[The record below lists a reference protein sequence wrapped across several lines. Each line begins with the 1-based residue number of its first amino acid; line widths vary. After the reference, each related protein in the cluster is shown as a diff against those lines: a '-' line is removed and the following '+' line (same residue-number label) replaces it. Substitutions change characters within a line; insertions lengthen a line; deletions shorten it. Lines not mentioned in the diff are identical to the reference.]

1 VVLVVLLAQAAQA
14 VQVAHQ
20 VLQER
25 VDLLVRKEQVA
36 RLALPV
42 QVVLLERVGQTV
54 HLAQVAHPALQE
66 QVAQA
71 VAAVHPDQVARL
83 EPVV

>member
-1 VVLVVLLAQAAQA
+1 
-14 VQVAHQ
+14 
-20 VLQER
+20 

-54 HLAQVAHPALQE
+54 HPAQVARQVLQE

-71 VAAVHPDQVARL
+71 VAVAHLDQVARL